1 MQQKN
6 MDEEIKR
13 QAKEKQDIERR
24 LKEKL
29 KKQLEEEEEKIA
41 SI

>member
-1 MQQKN
+1 
-6 MDEEIKR
+6 MDEEVKR
-13 QAKEKQDIERR
+13 QAQEKKDIERR

>member
-1 MQQKN
+1 